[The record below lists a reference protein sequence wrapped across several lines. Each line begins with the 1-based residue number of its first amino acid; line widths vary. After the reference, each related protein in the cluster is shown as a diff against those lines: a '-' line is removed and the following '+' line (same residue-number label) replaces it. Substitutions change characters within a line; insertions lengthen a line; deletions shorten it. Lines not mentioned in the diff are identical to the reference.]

1 MKFAFST
8 VACPDWTLDRVAAL
22 AESAG
27 YTGVELRT
35 FGYAGSSLAC
45 EPALTS
51 PAKLQSILRGA
62 GAQPCC
68 LSTSCRFDA
77 PIEPPVIGW
86 AISDHNRSAREAKGL
101 VELAAD
107 LGCPMIRVF
116 GFEVTDR
123 ERRISAIDRIVSR
136 LLQVADAGRA
146 RQVRVAVENGGTFAS
161 AAALAELL
169 DAADHPSLG
178 AVYNTATAHSAGD
191 TLASGINV
199 LSDRLLLLKLKDLKD
214 GKPCVLGD
222 GVVPCQAAL
231 AAASAAGY
239 EGWVSH
245 EFDRAWFKDM
255 PDPTKAL
262 TTAAERMYQWSARPM
277 VNGARHVAGTT
288 HA

>member
-22 AESAG
+22 AQSAG
-27 YTGVELRT
+27 YTGVELRS

-51 PAKLQSILRGA
+51 PANLQALLRGA

-77 PIEPPVIGW
+77 PVEPPIIGW
-86 AISDHNRSAREAKGL
+86 AISDHNRSPREAKGL

-116 GFEVTDR
+116 GFEIPAR
-123 ERRISAIDRIVSR
+123 ERRISAIDRVVSR

-146 RQVRVAVENGGTFAS
+146 RQVKVAVENGGTFAS

-178 AVYNTATAHSAGD
+178 AVYNTATAHAAGD

-222 GVVPCQAAL
+222 GQVPCQDAL
-231 AAASAAGY
+231 AAAGAAGFD
-239 EGWVSH
+239 GWVSH
-245 EFDRAWFKDM
+245 EFDRAWFSGL

-262 TTAAERMYQWSARPM
+262 TTAAERMYQWAARSSARSSQ
-277 VNGARHVAGTT
+277 VATAAR
-288 HA
+288 

>member
-8 VACPDWTLDRVAAL
+8 IACPDWTLDRVAAL
-22 AESAG
+22 AQSAG
-27 YTGVELRT
+27 YTGVELRSM
-35 FGYAGSSLAC
+35 GYAGSGLAC

-51 PAKLQSILRGA
+51 PSKLQSILRGA

-77 PIEPPVIGW
+77 PIEPPIIGW
-86 AISDHNRSAREAKGL
+86 AISDHNRSAREAKGM

-116 GFEVTDR
+116 GFEFTSR
-123 ERRISAIDRIVSR
+123 ERKVSAIDRIVSR

-146 RQVRVAVENGGTFAS
+146 RQVRVAVENGGSFAS

-191 TLASGINV
+191 TLSSGLNV
-199 LSDRLLLLKLKDLKD
+199 LSDRLLMLKLKDLKD
-214 GKPCVLGD
+214 GKPCVLGE
-222 GVVPCQAAL
+222 GQVPCQAAL
-231 AAASAAGY
+231 SSASAAGY
-239 EGWVSH
+239 DAWVSH

-255 PDPTKAL
+255 PDPATAL
-262 TTAAERMYQWSARPM
+262 TTAAERMYQWAARPKT
-277 VNGARHVAGTT
+277 AGTGRIAT
-288 HA
+288 TAH

>member
-22 AESAG
+22 AQSAG
-27 YTGVELRT
+27 YVGVELRT
-35 FGYAGSSLAC
+35 MGHAGAGLAC

-62 GAQPCC
+62 GAVPCC

-77 PIEPPVIGW
+77 QVEPPIIGW
-86 AISDHNRSAREAKGL
+86 AISDHNRSAREAKAM

-116 GFEVTDR
+116 GFEYSPR
-123 ERRISAIDRIVSR
+123 ERKVSAIDRIASR

-146 RQVRVAVENGGTFAS
+146 RQVRVAVENGGSFAT

-169 DAADHPSLG
+169 DAADHPFLG
-178 AVYNTATAHSAGD
+178 AAYNIATAHAAGD
-191 TLASGINV
+191 NPTYGFNA
-199 LSDRLLLLKLKDLKD
+199 LSDRLLLLKLKDLAG
-214 GKPCVLGD
+214 GKPCILGD
-222 GVVPCQAAL
+222 GSVPCKGVIQAA
-231 AAASAAGY
+231 STMGY

-245 EFDRAWFKDM
+245 EFDRAWFKNL

-262 TTAAERMYQWSARPM
+262 ATAAERLYQWSATPS
-277 VNGARHVAGTT
+277 VSTARVSVSNR
-288 HA
+288 